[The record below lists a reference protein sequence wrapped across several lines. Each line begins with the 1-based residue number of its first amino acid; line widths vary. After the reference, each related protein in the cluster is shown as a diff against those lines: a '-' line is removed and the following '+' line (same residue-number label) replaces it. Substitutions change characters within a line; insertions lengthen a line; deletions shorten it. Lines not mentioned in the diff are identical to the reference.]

1 MPFIYVR
8 GFLAHVGKVFEGLNP
23 VNIMSDI
30 VRRTELNMNLSD
42 LVYPENA
49 PAPTWL
55 YLRDSKRNLRRLDA
69 PQHVRLSERAYSHSD
84 S

>member
-30 VRRTELNMNLSD
+30 VRRTELNMNPSD
-42 LVYPENA
+42 LVYPKTHL
-49 PAPTWL
+49 PLLGSP
-55 YLRDSKRNLRRLDA
+55 KR
-69 PQHVRLSERAYSHSD
+69 Q
-84 S
+84 